1 MDRRNFLLKLNKF
14 VILFEV
20 LISMLLLLGIAFSI
34 PDIFKYYVV
43 ILKSDVNYSLD
54 LFKQFLSHIL
64 LLVIAMEFVLLM
76 VAHTDTTII
85 HLIMLVISR
94 KMLVVSEDMPD
105 LLIGVVAIAILFIV
119 RKYFVQ
125 GSASSDL
132 IFDGST
138 KVFSASVPI
147 VEINQQNNFEID
159 PKSCATLG
167 GLVYKLFEEKGIELQ
182 VGELVDDG
190 IYIYELQ
197 KVSNGVIDTIS
208 IHHI

>member
-105 LLIGVVAIAILFIV
+105 LLIGVIAIAILFIV

-147 VEINQQNNFEID
+147 IEINQQNNFEID

-190 IYIYELQ
+190 TYIYELQ

>member
-20 LISMLLLLGIAFSI
+20 LISMLLLFGIAFSI

-105 LLIGVVAIAILFIV
+105 LLIGVIAIAILFIV

-147 VEINQQNNFEID
+147 IEINQQNNFEID

-190 IYIYELQ
+190 TYIYELQ
-197 KVSNGVIDTIS
+197 KVSNGVIDIIS

>member
-20 LISMLLLLGIAFSI
+20 LISMLLLFGIAFSI

-105 LLIGVVAIAILFIV
+105 LLIGVIAIAILFIV

-147 VEINQQNNFEID
+147 IEINQQNNFEID

-190 IYIYELQ
+190 TYIYELQ

>member
-20 LISMLLLLGIAFSI
+20 LISMLLLFGIAFSI

-105 LLIGVVAIAILFIV
+105 LLIGVIAIAILFIV

-147 VEINQQNNFEID
+147 IEINQQNNFEID

-167 GLVYKLFEEKGIELQ
+167 GLVYKLFEEKE
-182 VGELVDDG
+182 
-190 IYIYELQ
+190 
-197 KVSNGVIDTIS
+197 
-208 IHHI
+208 

>member
-105 LLIGVVAIAILFIV
+105 LLIGVIAIAILFIV

-147 VEINQQNNFEID
+147 IEINQQNNFEID

-190 IYIYELQ
+190 TYIYELQ
-197 KVSNGVIDTIS
+197 KVSNGVIDIIS